1 LATVKELGLYLWQN
15 FLLVGALKK
24 LAGETA
30 IYGMSSIVGR
40 FLNWW
45 LVPYYSRIFLP
56 EEYGV
61 VTNLYSYVAFLLVIL
76 TFGMETGFFRFANKS
91 QQNDKIYSTSAFSL
105 FGSSILFVLI
115 AFIFSGNIA
124 HFLDFQN
131 SEQYIKWLAVIVAL
145 DAGTAMPFAN
155 LRLEGKAVRFAT
167 LKMVNIFFN
176 IFFNVFF
183 LSVCPYILKTNPE
196 SFVGFIYHPEFGV
209 GYVFV
214 ANLLASLITLIM
226 LVPEIRK
233 IKLVFDWLLFREMF
247 WYSFPILLVGI
258 FGMVNQNIDKI
269 LIPELIPASQKPME
283 QLGIYGANYKL
294 AILMNMFIQAFQY
307 SFEPFFFSHQKNS
320 DSRLIYAQVMKYF
333 VIFGLLIFL
342 GITLFIDVFKIIIG
356 EEYHSGLQV
365 VPAVLMANLFM
376 GIYFNLSL
384 WYKLSDKTW
393 MGAWIAGVGAVLTIG
408 ANIIL
413 IPVMGYMGSAY
424 GVLICFIIM
433 TIISYVVGQK
443 YYKVDYELKRIL
455 TYLAIAIGFY
465 YLSGWIRFSASI
477 AQYGLNIS
485 LFCVF
490 IILVFFA
497 EKNELRRLLKL

>member
-1 LATVKELGLYLWQN
+1 M
-15 FLLVGALKK
+15 GALKK

-30 IYGMSSIVGR
+30 IYGMSSIIGR

-124 HFLDFQN
+124 GFLDFKN

-145 DAGTAMPFAN
+145 DAGTAIPFAN

-183 LSVCPYILKTNPE
+183 LTVCPYILKTNPE
-196 SFVGFIYHPEFGV
+196 SFVRFIYHPEFGV

-226 LVPEIRK
+226 LIPEIRK
-233 IKLVFDWLLFREMF
+233 IKLIFDWVLFREMF

-258 FGMVNQNIDKI
+258 FGMINQNIDKI
-269 LIPELIPASQKPME
+269 LIPELVPASQKPME

-294 AILMNMFIQAFQY
+294 AILMNMFIQAFRY
-307 SFEPFFFSHQKNS
+307 SFEPFFFSHQKNN

-393 MGAWIAGVGAVLTIG
+393 MGAWIAGIGAVLTIA

-424 GVLICFIIM
+424 GVLVCFIIM
-433 TIISYVVGQK
+433 TVISYLVGQK

-455 TYLAIAIGFY
+455 SYMAIATGFY
-465 YLSGWIRFSASI
+465 YISGWLHFSASI

-485 LFCVF
+485 LFSAFLF
-490 IILVFFA
+490 IVFFA